1 MIRFNVYLKDEDW
14 LSAMGGWRCDAL
26 LIPGANFEALYH
38 DGRKADT
45 KSFEIENHI
54 IRWSENSKPKDLL
67 VTLSLTEDLPKLE
80 EEKLQ
85 LEREKLSLEKQ
96 KTSVE
101 TKWKLITA
109 VGAILGSLL
118 TFSTTYV
125 VGASR
130 SVTSATTPPRIHT
143 YATVM
148 SISEEQC
155 INSLTKSLEN
165 YGLQNITSVRMG
177 IYATRG
183 SYNVFIGCNSD
194 VKAVLLTVSGPNDS
208 EAKQLREDIKALL
221 P

>member
-1 MIRFNVYLKDEDW
+1 
-14 LSAMGGWRCDAL
+14 
-26 LIPGANFEALYH
+26 
-38 DGRKADT
+38 
-45 KSFEIENHI
+45 
-54 IRWSENSKPKDLL
+54 
-67 VTLSLTEDLPKLE
+67 
-80 EEKLQ
+80 
-85 LEREKLSLEKQ
+85 
-96 KTSVE
+96 
-101 TKWKLITA
+101 
-109 VGAILGSLL
+109 
-118 TFSTTYV
+118 
-125 VGASR
+125 
-130 SVTSATTPPRIHT
+130 
-143 YATVM
+143 M